1 MAMVVK
7 NNMSAITTL
16 NTLNKNSS
24 ALSKSLQKVSSGMKI
39 NSAAD
44 DASGYAISERMRVQ
58 IRSLDQANQN
68 TQNGNSMMK
77 VAEGAVSST
86 VDILK
91 TLKEKVINAANDSN
105 TDADRQTI
113 QKELNQSIDQINDNA
128 NVTFNGK
135 YLVDGSKNTV
145 GNATYTA
152 LSNQNLST
160 DTTKDTKL
168 TDLKSRSGDS
178 LEILD
183 TDKVTVSY
191 VKGGKTYSTT
201 FDVSYADDPSKPSE
215 KNTVRTL
222 QDIFTQAEMINDG
235 DTIFGS
241 EANDS
246 IAKVNGLTD
255 EKKKTKQQE
264 VTKAN
269 TDFAAAKKTYK
280 DAVTAFNTAQD
291 TFDQAVDAFKGAI
304 DKYNKKTTDATKKI
318 DTDALAGLSGMD
330 YLATAASLK
339 NFTNFKQDADG
350 GQAVTDM
357 SNALTAYN
365 GATYDAGKGL
375 ADIDVR
381 TGGAVKNY
389 DEAVKTYGTA
399 IKTYSTS
406 AAAPSLLTGSK
417 VGVSA
422 ADSVVETASGQNA
435 ITVTANASG
444 IGGQISGFNI
454 SVTDKDGNVKKSANA
469 ALDAFGETVRA
480 QNKSDDNAL
489 TFQVG
494 SNANQSIK
502 VGMTDMRAEA
512 LGLQGADGTK
522 LNISTQV
529 KSNAAINVLDNALQ
543 KALDQQTTLG
553 SVQSRLEYTSS
564 NLTTSS
570 TNVQSAESTI
580 RDADMAKEM
589 TEYTKNN
596 VLMQAAQSMLAQA
609 NQSSSSVLSL
619 LQ

>member
-91 TLKEKVINAANDSN
+91 TLKEKAINAANDSN

-113 QKELNQSIDQINDNA
+113 QKELDQSIDQINDNA

-135 YLVDGSKNTV
+135 YLVDGSKNSQ
-145 GNATYTA
+145 GNATYTT
-152 LSNQNLST
+152 LTNQSLDVN
-160 DTTKDTKL
+160 TKASDEL
-168 TDLKSRSGDS
+168 TSLKARNGDS
-178 LEILD
+178 LEIVA
-183 TDKVTVSY
+183 TDSITVSY
-191 VKGGKTYSTT
+191 VQAGKTHSTT
-201 FDVSYADDPSKPSE
+201 FNVKKDDGKIA
-215 KNTVRTL
+215 TL
-222 QDIFTQAEMINDG
+222 QDIFTKAEQID
-235 DTIFGS
+235 DTSKIFADVTNESVKKSAGN
-241 EANDS
+241 EAVGKAEADML
-246 IAKVNGLTD
+246 AKDTALYGAATAAKID
-255 EKKKTKQQE
+255 TTKVLKYE
-264 VTKAN
+264 DKA
-269 TDFAAAKKTYK
+269 TIDDAAAASATGAAAATVTDDLAKAISGYNANAANADKKI
-280 DAVTAFNTAQD
+280 DVTAFDTQLDKTAAD
-291 TFDQAVDAFKGAI
+291 YKLGTGASTAEVGKANWKNSDKIAFLETLSKDENAR
-304 DKYNKKTTDATKKI
+304 NSTDATIK
-318 DTDALAGLSGMD
+318 T
-330 YLATAASLK
+330 
-339 NFTNFKQDADG
+339 
-350 GQAVTDM
+350 
-357 SNALTAYN
+357 ALTAYDAYVTAR
-365 GATYDAGKGL
+365 GDSDAAHTAVVSSATVGIDAAG
-375 ADIDVR
+375 D
-381 TGGAVKNY
+381 
-389 DEAVKTYGTA
+389 
-399 IKTYSTS
+399 
-406 AAAPSLLTGSK
+406 K
-417 VGVSA
+417 V
-422 ADSVVETASGQNA
+422 DTASGEKG
-435 ITVTANASG
+435 ISITANNSG
-444 IGGQISGFNI
+444 IAGQISGFNI
-454 SVTDKDGNVKKSANA
+454 SVRDSKGNVKKSANA
-469 ALDAFGETVRA
+469 ALDAFGETIRA
-480 QNKSDDNAL
+480 QNKSADNAL

-502 VGMTDMRAEA
+502 VGLTDMRAEA
-512 LGLQGADGTK
+512 LGLKGADGTT
-522 LNISTQV
+522 LNISTQT
-529 KSNAAINVLDNALQ
+529 KANAAVNVLDNALQ

-564 NLTTSS
+564 NLTTAS

>member
-91 TLKEKVINAANDSN
+91 TLKEKAINAANDSN

-113 QKELNQSIDQINDNA
+113 QKELDQSIDQINDNA

-135 YLVDGSKNTV
+135 YLVDGSKNSQ
-145 GNATYTA
+145 GNATYTT
-152 LSNQNLST
+152 LTNQSLDVN
-160 DTTKDTKL
+160 TKASDVL
-168 TDLKSRSGDS
+168 TSLKARNGDS
-178 LEILD
+178 LEIVA
-183 TDKVTVSY
+183 TDSITVSY
-191 VKGGKTYSTT
+191 VQAGKTHSTT
-201 FDVSYADDPSKPSE
+201 FNVKKDDGKIA
-215 KNTVRTL
+215 TL
-222 QDIFTQAEMINDG
+222 QDIFTKAEQID
-235 DTIFGS
+235 DTSKIFADANNESVKKSAGN
-241 EANDS
+241 EAVGKAEADML
-246 IAKVNGLTD
+246 AKDTALYGADTAAKID
-255 EKKKTKQQE
+255 T
-264 VTKAN
+264 TKALKYEDKV
-269 TDFAAAKKTYK
+269 TIDDAAITAASATGAAAATVTDDLAKAISDYNANAANADKKI
-280 DAVTAFNTAQD
+280 DVTAFD
-291 TFDQAVDAFKGAI
+291 TQL
-304 DKYNKKTTDATKKI
+304 DK
-318 DTDALAGLSGMD
+318 
-330 YLATAASLK
+330 TAADYKLGTGASTAGVGKANWK
-339 NFTNFKQDADG
+339 NSDKIAFLETLSKDENARNS
-350 GQAVTDM
+350 TDTTIKT
-357 SNALTAYN
+357 ALTAYDAYVTAR
-365 GATYDAGKGL
+365 GDSDAAHTAVVSSATVGIDAAG
-375 ADIDVR
+375 D
-381 TGGAVKNY
+381 
-389 DEAVKTYGTA
+389 
-399 IKTYSTS
+399 
-406 AAAPSLLTGSK
+406 K
-417 VGVSA
+417 V
-422 ADSVVETASGQNA
+422 DTASGEKG
-435 ITVTANASG
+435 ISITANNSG
-444 IGGQISGFNI
+444 IAGQISGFNI
-454 SVTDKDGNVKKSANA
+454 SVRDSKGNVKKSANA
-469 ALDAFGETVRA
+469 ALDAFGETIRA
-480 QNKSDDNAL
+480 QNKSADNAL

-502 VGMTDMRAEA
+502 VGLTDMRAEA
-512 LGLQGADGTK
+512 LGLKGADGTT
-522 LNISTQV
+522 LNISTQT
-529 KSNAAINVLDNALQ
+529 KANAAVNVLDNALQ

>member
-91 TLKEKVINAANDSN
+91 TLKEKAINAANDSN

-113 QKELNQSIDQINDNA
+113 QKELDQSIDQINDNA

-135 YLVDGSKNTV
+135 YLVDGSKNSQ
-145 GNATYTA
+145 GNATYTT
-152 LSNQNLST
+152 LTNQSLST
-160 DTTKDTKL
+160 DTDATTDLTKL
-168 TDLKSRSGDS
+168 KARNGDS
-178 LEILD
+178 LEIVD
-183 TDKVTVSY
+183 TDSITVSY
-191 VKGGKTYSTT
+191 VQAGKTYSTT
-201 FDVSYADDPSKPSE
+201 FSAKGAKV
-215 KNTVRTL
+215 
-222 QDIFTQAEMINDG
+222 QDIFNNAENIDDSSKIFADLTNESVLKSAGVGAIATAQKTMEDA
-235 DTIFGS
+235 DTAVYG
-241 EANDS
+241 
-246 IAKVNGLTD
+246 TD
-255 EKKKTKQQE
+255 
-264 VTKAN
+264 V
-269 TDFAAAKKTYK
+269 AAAIKNGTMDYPPKFTTTTADAGNFIDKTGAQVAIDGTAKKALDTLANASVATAIATYNKTAKAGEEIDVSKLK
-280 DAVTAFNTAQD
+280 DYM
-291 TFDQAVDAFKGAI
+291 TFD
-304 DKYNKKTTDATKKI
+304 YTTPAN
-318 DTDALAGLSGMD
+318 S
-330 YLATAASLK
+330 
-339 NFTNFKQDADG
+339 
-350 GQAVTDM
+350 
-357 SNALTAYN
+357 
-365 GATYDAGKGL
+365 
-375 ADIDVR
+375 
-381 TGGAVKNY
+381 
-389 DEAVKTYGTA
+389 
-399 IKTYSTS
+399 
-406 AAAPSLLTGSK
+406 
-417 VGVSA
+417 
-422 ADSVVETASGQNA
+422 
-435 ITVTANASG
+435 TVTANNDAAKMEALKVLAQDPNADKLVAQAGNKAGLAITAYNTYNKDRIASSNAHTAVVSSATVGIDAAGDKVDTASGEKGISITANTAG
-444 IGGQISGFNI
+444 IGGQISGLNI
-454 SVTDKDGNVKKSANA
+454 SVRDSKGNVKKSANA
-469 ALDAFGETVRA
+469 ALDAFGETIRA
-480 QNKSDDNAL
+480 QNKSADNAL

-502 VGMTDMRAEA
+502 VGLTDMRAEA
-512 LGLQGADGTK
+512 LGLKGADGTT
-522 LNISTQV
+522 LNISTQT
-529 KSNAAINVLDNALQ
+529 KANAAVNVLDNALQ

>member
-91 TLKEKVINAANDSN
+91 TLKEKAINAANDSN

-113 QKELNQSIDQINDNA
+113 QKELDQSIDQINDNA

-135 YLVDGSKNTV
+135 YLVDGSKNSQ
-145 GNATYTA
+145 GNATYTT
-152 LSNQNLST
+152 LTNQSLDVN
-160 DTTKDTKL
+160 TKASDEL
-168 TDLKSRSGDS
+168 TSLKARNGDS
-178 LEILD
+178 LEIVA
-183 TDKVTVSY
+183 TDSITVSY
-191 VKGGKTYSTT
+191 VQAGKTHSTT
-201 FDVSYADDPSKPSE
+201 FNVKKDDGKIA
-215 KNTVRTL
+215 TL
-222 QDIFTQAEMINDG
+222 QDIFTKAEQID
-235 DTIFGS
+235 DTSKIFADVTNESVKKSAGN
-241 EANDS
+241 EAVGKAEADML
-246 IAKVNGLTD
+246 AKDTALYGAATAAKID
-255 EKKKTKQQE
+255 TTKVLKYE
-264 VTKAN
+264 DKATIDDADVTAASA
-269 TDFAAAKKTYK
+269 TGAAAATVTDDLAKAISDYNANAANADKKI
-280 DAVTAFNTAQD
+280 DVTAFDTQLDKTAAD
-291 TFDQAVDAFKGAI
+291 YKLGTGASTAGVGKANWKNSDKIAFLETLSKDENAR
-304 DKYNKKTTDATKKI
+304 NSTDATIK
-318 DTDALAGLSGMD
+318 A
-330 YLATAASLK
+330 
-339 NFTNFKQDADG
+339 
-350 GQAVTDM
+350 
-357 SNALTAYN
+357 ALTAYDAYVTAR
-365 GATYDAGKGL
+365 GDSDAAHTAVVSSATVGIDAAG
-375 ADIDVR
+375 D
-381 TGGAVKNY
+381 
-389 DEAVKTYGTA
+389 
-399 IKTYSTS
+399 
-406 AAAPSLLTGSK
+406 K
-417 VGVSA
+417 V
-422 ADSVVETASGQNA
+422 DTASGEKG
-435 ITVTANASG
+435 ISITANNSG
-444 IGGQISGFNI
+444 IAGQISGFNI
-454 SVTDKDGNVKKSANA
+454 SVRDSKGNVKKSANA
-469 ALDAFGETVRA
+469 ALDAFGETIRA
-480 QNKSDDNAL
+480 QNKSADNAL

-502 VGMTDMRAEA
+502 VGLTDMRAEA
-512 LGLQGADGTK
+512 LGLKGADGTT
-522 LNISTQV
+522 LNISTQT
-529 KSNAAINVLDNALQ
+529 KANAAVNVLDNALQ

>member
-91 TLKEKVINAANDSN
+91 TLKEKAINAANDSN

-113 QKELNQSIDQINDNA
+113 QKELDQSIDQINDNA

-135 YLVDGSKNTV
+135 YLVDGSKNSQ
-145 GNATYTA
+145 GNATYTT
-152 LSNQNLST
+152 LTNQSLDVN
-160 DTTKDTKL
+160 TKASDEL
-168 TDLKSRSGDS
+168 TSLKARNGDS
-178 LEILD
+178 LEIVA
-183 TDKVTVSY
+183 TDSITVSY
-191 VKGGKTYSTT
+191 VQAGKTHSTT
-201 FDVSYADDPSKPSE
+201 FNVKKDDGKIA
-215 KNTVRTL
+215 TL
-222 QDIFTQAEMINDG
+222 QDIFTKAEQID
-235 DTIFGS
+235 DTSKIFADVTNESVKKSAGN
-241 EANDS
+241 EAVGKAEADML
-246 IAKVNGLTD
+246 AKDTALYGAATAAKID
-255 EKKKTKQQE
+255 TTKVLKYE
-264 VTKAN
+264 DKATIDDADVTVASA
-269 TDFAAAKKTYK
+269 TGAAAATVTDDLAKAISDYNANAANADKKI
-280 DAVTAFNTAQD
+280 DVTAFD
-291 TFDQAVDAFKGAI
+291 TQL
-304 DKYNKKTTDATKKI
+304 DK
-318 DTDALAGLSGMD
+318 
-330 YLATAASLK
+330 TAADYKLGTGASTAGVGKANWK
-339 NFTNFKQDADG
+339 NSDKIAFLETLSKDENARNS
-350 GQAVTDM
+350 TDTTIKT
-357 SNALTAYN
+357 ALTAYDAYVTAR
-365 GATYDAGKGL
+365 GDSDAAHTAVVSSATVGIDAAG
-375 ADIDVR
+375 D
-381 TGGAVKNY
+381 
-389 DEAVKTYGTA
+389 
-399 IKTYSTS
+399 
-406 AAAPSLLTGSK
+406 K
-417 VGVSA
+417 V
-422 ADSVVETASGQNA
+422 DTASGEKG
-435 ITVTANASG
+435 ISITANNSG
-444 IGGQISGFNI
+444 IAGQISGFNI
-454 SVTDKDGNVKKSANA
+454 SVRDSKGNVKKSANA
-469 ALDAFGETVRA
+469 ALDAFGETIRA
-480 QNKSDDNAL
+480 QNKSADNAL

-502 VGMTDMRAEA
+502 VGLTDMRAEA
-512 LGLQGADGTK
+512 LGLKGADGTT
-522 LNISTQV
+522 LNISTQT
-529 KSNAAINVLDNALQ
+529 KANAAVNVLDNALQ

-564 NLTTSS
+564 NLTTAS

>member
-91 TLKEKVINAANDSN
+91 TLKEKAINAANDSN

-113 QKELNQSIDQINDNA
+113 QKELDQSIDQINDNA

-135 YLVDGSKNTV
+135 YLVDGSKNSQ
-145 GNATYTA
+145 GNATYTT
-152 LSNQNLST
+152 LTNQSLDVN
-160 DTTKDTKL
+160 TKASDEL
-168 TDLKSRSGDS
+168 TSLKARNGDS
-178 LEILD
+178 LEIVA
-183 TDKVTVSY
+183 TDSITVSY
-191 VKGGKTYSTT
+191 VQAGKTHSTT
-201 FDVSYADDPSKPSE
+201 FNVKKDDGKIA
-215 KNTVRTL
+215 TL
-222 QDIFTQAEMINDG
+222 QDIFTKAEQID
-235 DTIFGS
+235 DTSKIFADVTNESVKKSAGN
-241 EANDS
+241 EAVGKAEADML
-246 IAKVNGLTD
+246 AKDTALYGAATAAKID
-255 EKKKTKQQE
+255 TTKVLKYE
-264 VTKAN
+264 DKATIDDADVTPASA
-269 TDFAAAKKTYK
+269 TGAAAATVTDDLAKAISDYNANAANADKKI
-280 DAVTAFNTAQD
+280 DVTAFD
-291 TFDQAVDAFKGAI
+291 TQL
-304 DKYNKKTTDATKKI
+304 DK
-318 DTDALAGLSGMD
+318 
-330 YLATAASLK
+330 TAADYKLGTGASTAGVGKANWK
-339 NFTNFKQDADG
+339 NSDKIAFLETLSKDENARNS
-350 GQAVTDM
+350 TDTTIKA
-357 SNALTAYN
+357 ALTAYDAYVTAR
-365 GATYDAGKGL
+365 GDSDAAHTAVVSSATVGIDAAG
-375 ADIDVR
+375 D
-381 TGGAVKNY
+381 
-389 DEAVKTYGTA
+389 
-399 IKTYSTS
+399 
-406 AAAPSLLTGSK
+406 K
-417 VGVSA
+417 V
-422 ADSVVETASGQNA
+422 DTASGEKG
-435 ITVTANASG
+435 ISITANNSG
-444 IGGQISGFNI
+444 IAGQISGFNI
-454 SVTDKDGNVKKSANA
+454 SVRDSKGNVKKSANA
-469 ALDAFGETVRA
+469 ALDAFGETIRA
-480 QNKSDDNAL
+480 QNKSADNAL

-502 VGMTDMRAEA
+502 VGLTDMRAEA
-512 LGLQGADGTK
+512 LGLKGADGTT
-522 LNISTQV
+522 LNISTQT
-529 KSNAAINVLDNALQ
+529 KANAAVNVLDNALQ